1 MDPTTHSDATHSDAD
16 HDTSN
21 GEMQRNNPE
30 DNKEDLPDG
39 KLGDVENTENA
50 AQEEWLT
57 TGSEYVG
64 MRIARYIK
72 ENGKKYAAEGIIT
85 GWLPIELADFVS
97 DTTSEVSTRYKHM
110 HRCLKRTVTRTALVM
125 FL

>member
-1 MDPTTHSDATHSDAD
+1 MDTTTHPDGHP
-16 HDTSN
+16 DTSQ
-21 GEMQRNNPE
+21 GETQQNNPDE
-30 DNKEDLPDG
+30 KKEGLPQG
-39 KLGDVENTENA
+39 ELGDVTNTEND

-72 ENGKKYAAEGIIT
+72 EDGKKYAAEGTIT

-97 DTTSEVSTRYKHM
+97 DTTHEVSSRYAHTNTHKD
-110 HRCLKRTVTRTALVM
+110 T
-125 FL
+125 